1 MFKTNVKRIIKSGF
15 FGFFRNGFVSLSSV
29 LVMVI
34 TLSVIASV
42 IFMSAILNSS
52 LEEIR
57 NKVDVNVYF
66 FTTAQESDILAL
78 KKSIEKLPEVKQV
91 EYVSAKE
98 ELENFKTRHENDQF
112 TLQALDELSEN
123 PLGAKL
129 NIKAKEPHQ
138 YEGIAAFLTGENI
151 ISRNGQSIVDN
162 VNFPRNKTAIDKLS
176 KIISSAQKL
185 GFFFTLL
192 LIIVSILIT
201 FNTIRLVI
209 FISRDEISVMRLV
222 GASALYIR
230 GPFVVSGVLYGVLS
244 GIFTLIIFY
253 PLAIFFGS
261 NFPSSDFDIGFN
273 VLDYYISNFAQTF
286 LIVMGSGIFIGA
298 VSSYLAVKR
307 YLKI

>member
-1 MFKTNVKRIIKSGF
+1 MFKTNAKRIIKSGF
-15 FGFFRNGFVSLSSV
+15 FAFFRNGFISLSSV
-29 LVMVI
+29 LVMII

-66 FTTAQESDILAL
+66 FTTTQESDILAL

-91 EYVSAKE
+91 EYVSAEE
-98 ELENFKTRHENDQF
+98 ELAAFKARHQNDQF
-112 TLQALDELSEN
+112 TLQALDELSDN

-129 NIKAKEPHQ
+129 NIKAKEPQQ
-138 YEGIAAFLTGENI
+138 YEGIASFLQGENI
-151 ISRNGQSIVDN
+151 LSQKGQSIVDN
-162 VNFPRNKTAIDKLS
+162 VNYAKNKTAIDKLS
-176 KIISSAQKL
+176 KIISSSQKL

-222 GASALYIR
+222 GASGLYIR

-253 PLAIFFGS
+253 PITLWLGKISS
-261 NFPSSDFDIGFN
+261 NFFIGFN
-273 VLDYYISNFAQTF
+273 IFDYYISNFAQIF
-286 LIVMGSGIFIGA
+286 LIVVGSGIFIGA

>member
-129 NIKAKEPHQ
+129 NIKAKEPQQ
-138 YEGIAAFLTGENI
+138 YEGIAAFLAGENI

-162 VNFPRNKTAIDKLS
+162 VNYAKNKTAIDKLS

-253 PLAIFFGS
+253 PLTLWLGKISSTFF
-261 NFPSSDFDIGFN
+261 IGFN
-273 VLDYYISNFAQTF
+273 VLDYYISNFAQIF